1 VGLLPVWASDILRRT
16 ISIRTSNK
24 VRFFMSNTSSNA
36 TATPTFNAAE
46 LDGHGIED
54 LEVGMTAIYSK
65 TVTESD
71 INLFCAISGDTNPL
85 HLDHE
90 YAATTMF
97 GGPIAHG
104 MLSASLISTVIGTKL
119 PGHGC
124 IYISQNCRFK
134 APVRAGDTVRAR
146 VTITEID
153 PKRRR
158 VKLRTTCTVGDT
170 VVIDGD
176 AEVMVPPRRA

>member
-1 VGLLPVWASDILRRT
+1 
-16 ISIRTSNK
+16 
-24 VRFFMSNTSSNA
+24 MSNTSSSPI
-36 TATPTFNAAE
+36 ATPAFDSAE
-46 LDGHGIED
+46 LDGYVIED
-54 LEVGMTAIYSK
+54 LEVGMTAVYSK
-65 TVTESD
+65 TITESD

-146 VTITEID
+146 ATITEINGE
-153 PKRRR
+153 RRR
-158 VKLRTTCTVGDT
+158 IKLQTICTVGET
-170 VVIDGD
+170 VVVDGD
-176 AEVMVPPRRA
+176 AEVLVPSRRA

>member
-1 VGLLPVWASDILRRT
+1 
-16 ISIRTSNK
+16 
-24 VRFFMSNTSSNA
+24 MSSNS
-36 TATPTFNAAE
+36 TAGGSAAAVAPIFDTSE
-46 LDGHGIED
+46 LDGHVLED
-54 LEVGMTAIYSK
+54 LAVGMTAIYSK

-104 MLSASLISTVIGTKL
+104 MLSASFLSTVIGTKL
-119 PGHGC
+119 PGPGC
-124 IYISQNCRFK
+124 IYVTQNCKFR

-146 VTITEID
+146 ATITELAPD
-153 PKRRR
+153 RRR
-158 VKLRTTCTVGDT
+158 VMLETICTVGAT
-170 VVIDGD
+170 VVVDGD
-176 AEVMVPPRRA
+176 AVVMVPARPGAMVRAAD

>member
-1 VGLLPVWASDILRRT
+1 
-16 ISIRTSNK
+16 
-24 VRFFMSNTSSNA
+24 MSEKS
-36 TATPTFNAAE
+36 TAAVTPIYERAE
-46 LDGHGIED
+46 LDGFTIEE
-54 LEVGMTAIYSK
+54 LEVGMTNIYSK

-104 MLSASLISTVIGTKL
+104 MLAASMISTVIGTKL
-119 PGHGC
+119 PGPGC
-124 IYISQNCRFK
+124 VYISQNCRFT

-146 VTITEID
+146 VTITEINRE
-153 PKRRR
+153 RRR
-158 VKLRTTCTVGDT
+158 IKLDTVCTVGKK
-170 VVIDGD
+170 VVIEGD
-176 AEVMVPPRRA
+176 AEVLVPARRA

>member
-1 VGLLPVWASDILRRT
+1 MSDK
-16 ISIRTSNK
+16 SAAA
-24 VRFFMSNTSSNA
+24 V
-36 TATPTFNAAE
+36 TPIYERAE
-46 LDGHGIED
+46 LDGFAIED
-54 LEVGMTAIYSK
+54 LEVGMTDIYSK

-104 MLSASLISTVIGTKL
+104 MLVASLISTVIGTKL
-119 PGHGC
+119 PGPGC
-124 IYISQNCRFK
+124 VYISQNCRFK

-146 VTITEID
+146 ATITEID
-153 PKRRR
+153 RERRR
-158 VKLRTTCTVGDT
+158 VKLDT
-170 VVIDGD
+170 VCMVGGPVGVVGD
-176 AEVMVPPRRA
+176 AEVLVPTRRD

>member
-1 VGLLPVWASDILRRT
+1 
-16 ISIRTSNK
+16 
-24 VRFFMSNTSSNA
+24 M
-36 TATPTFNAAE
+36 E
-46 LDGHGIED
+46 E
-54 LEVGMTAIYSK
+54 LEVGMTDIYSK
-65 TVTESD
+65 TITESD

-104 MLSASLISTVIGTKL
+104 MLAASMISTVIGTKL
-119 PGHGC
+119 PGPGC
-124 IYISQNCRFK
+124 VYISQNCRFK

-153 PKRRR
+153 SGRRR
-158 VKLRTTCTVGDT
+158 IKLDTVCTVGDT
-170 VVIDGD
+170 VVIDGA
-176 AEVMVPPRRA
+176 AEVLVPSHSA

>member
-1 VGLLPVWASDILRRT
+1 
-16 ISIRTSNK
+16 
-24 VRFFMSNTSSNA
+24 MSNTSPSA
-36 TATPTFNAAE
+36 TVTPAFDIAE
-46 LDGHGIED
+46 LDGHVIED
-54 LEVGMTAIYSK
+54 LAVGMTAVYSK
-65 TVTESD
+65 TITESD

-90 YAATTMF
+90 YAAATMF

-146 VTITEID
+146 ATITEINNE
-153 PKRRR
+153 RRR
-158 VKLRTTCTVGDT
+158 VKLQTICTVRET
-170 VVIDGD
+170 IVVDGD
-176 AEVMVPPRRA
+176 AEVMVPSRDS

>member
-1 VGLLPVWASDILRRT
+1 MSAKQSSASVTPMYD
-16 ISIRTSNK
+16 
-24 VRFFMSNTSSNA
+24 SS
-36 TATPTFNAAE
+36 E
-46 LDGHGIED
+46 LDGYVIED

-104 MLSASLISTVIGTKL
+104 MLSASMISTVIGTKL
-119 PGHGC
+119 PGPGC
-124 IYISQNCRFK
+124 IYVSQNCRFK

-146 VTITEID
+146 VTITAIE

-158 VKLRTTCTVGDT
+158 VMLKTVCTVGET
-170 VVIDGD
+170 VVVDGD
-176 AEVMVPPRRA
+176 AEVMVPPRSTPGA

>member
-1 VGLLPVWASDILRRT
+1 MRYIAPHNFFHNSQLGFTMSEKQAD
-16 ISIRTSNK
+16 SI
-24 VRFFMSNTSSNA
+24 
-36 TATPTFNAAE
+36 TPMFDVAE
-46 LDGHGIED
+46 LEGYAMEELD
-54 LEVGMTAIYSK
+54 VGMSAIYSK

-104 MLSASLISTVIGTKL
+104 MLAASFISTVIGTKL
-119 PGHGC
+119 PGPGC
-124 IYISQNCRFK
+124 VYISQNCRFK

-146 VTITEID
+146 VTIVEID
-153 PKRRR
+153 RKRRR
-158 VKLRTTCTVGDT
+158 VKLDTVCTVGDT
-170 VVIDGD
+170 VVSDGD
-176 AEVMVPPRRA
+176 AKVLVPPRGS

>member
-1 VGLLPVWASDILRRT
+1 
-16 ISIRTSNK
+16 
-24 VRFFMSNTSSNA
+24 MSNTSSGA
-36 TATPTFNAAE
+36 AVTPIFDSSE
-46 LDGHGIED
+46 LDGHMIED
-54 LEVGMTAIYSK
+54 LAVGMTAIYSK
-65 TVTESD
+65 TITESD

-85 HLDHE
+85 HLDHD

-124 IYISQNCRFK
+124 VYISQNCRFK

-146 VTITEID
+146 ATITEINAE
-153 PKRRR
+153 RRR
-158 VKLRTTCTVGDT
+158 VKLKTICTVGET
-170 VVIDGD
+170 VVVDGD
-176 AEVMVPPRRA
+176 AEVLVPARGA